1 MSSCS
6 FRVCCEALISGT
18 KGEVSDGGTGF
29 ERVGKRTLG
38 LGNFTDLD
46 LTLLG
51 RNSPNG
57 RRIFEGRYA
66 RGSLWK
72 EKVMRLKNEATGQ
85 KYHFA
90 EEDGMEPV
98 VQGSG

>member
-1 MSSCS
+1 
-6 FRVCCEALISGT
+6 
-18 KGEVSDGGTGF
+18 
-29 ERVGKRTLG
+29 
-38 LGNFTDLD
+38 
-46 LTLLG
+46 LG

-66 RGSLWK
+66 RGHLWK
-72 EKVMRLKNEATGQ
+72 EKVMTLKKEATGR
-85 KYHFA
+85 KYHVA

>member
-1 MSSCS
+1 MC
-6 FRVCCEALISGT
+6 REASYLSETECNVSGGGIG
-18 KGEVSDGGTGF
+18 GERES
-29 ERVGKRTLG
+29 GKRTPG
-38 LGNFTDLD
+38 LGNFTEFD

-57 RRIFEGRYA
+57 RSIFEGRYA

-72 EKVMRLKNEATGQ
+72 EKVIRLKNEATGR
-85 KYHFA
+85 KYHVV
-90 EEDGMEPV
+90 EEDRMEPM